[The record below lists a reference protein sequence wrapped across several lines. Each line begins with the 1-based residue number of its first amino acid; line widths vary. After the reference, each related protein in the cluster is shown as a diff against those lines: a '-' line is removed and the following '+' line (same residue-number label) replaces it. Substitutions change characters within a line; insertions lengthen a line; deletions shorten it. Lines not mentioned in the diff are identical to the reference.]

1 MKNKGMHQQ
10 PNAFTPSTGSNA
22 PQHGSMNKG
31 GGYNPT
37 SSHNSAPPSWKPA
50 TTPSTSTSA
59 PAPTANANKGFKKG
73 KKAA

>member
-10 PNAFTPSTGSNA
+10 PNAFTPSTGGSA

-31 GGYNPT
+31 GGYNPS
-37 SSHNSAPPSWKPA
+37 SSHNSAPPSWQKPA
-50 TTPSTSTSA
+50 TTPAATPASA
-59 PAPTANANKGFKKG
+59 KKG